1 MAEGGDSAVAGIA
14 GRAGT
19 PRGVAE
25 SLGVTAIA
33 GAAKTRGVA
42 EADAEMTGAG
52 SAGVAGMTG
61 RVVVETLGIAGRAV
75 TPCGVAE
82 SLGVTAI
89 AGAAKTRGVAEA
101 DADAE
106 MTGAGSAGVAGM
118 TGRVVVETL
127 GIAGR
132 AGTPLGVGV
141 AVTAGVVDITGIAK
155 VAEGVIGI
163 TGVIEEL

>member
-61 RVVVETLGIAGRAV
+61 RVVVETLGIAGRA
-75 TPCGVAE
+75 
-82 SLGVTAI
+82 
-89 AGAAKTRGVAEA
+89 
-101 DADAE
+101 
-106 MTGAGSAGVAGM
+106 
-118 TGRVVVETL
+118 
-127 GIAGR
+127 
-132 AGTPLGVGV
+132 GTPLGVGV

>member
-1 MAEGGDSAVAGIA
+1 
-14 GRAGT
+14 
-19 PRGVAE
+19 
-25 SLGVTAIA
+25 
-33 GAAKTRGVA
+33 
-42 EADAEMTGAG
+42 
-52 SAGVAGMTG
+52 
-61 RVVVETLGIAGRAV
+61 
-75 TPCGVAE
+75 
-82 SLGVTAI
+82 
-89 AGAAKTRGVAEA
+89 
-101 DADAE
+101 
-106 MTGAGSAGVAGM
+106 M